1 MTRDLSVV
9 IPVLNEEFNV
19 NKLVDELKKNVLKIS
34 EDFEII
40 FVDDGSVDDTWA
52 VIEKEAKLDN
62 RIIGLKLSRNFGHHY
77 AITAG
82 IHQAIGNWV
91 VVMDGDLQ
99 DRPDV
104 IPHLVEK
111 ANQGFDV
118 VFVNRVDR
126 PESLSYKVLQKI
138 FYSILRFLSGFDFD
152 SRQANFSI
160 ISRKVVEAFKSFPE
174 NARFYGS
181 TIKWLGFKVSSI
193 DASHGK
199 RFQGKPSYT
208 LRKRFKLAS
217 DIILAFSDRPLRMA
231 IGLGITI
238 SLLSILMVIWIVI
251 GVYSWGFTVIGWPSL
266 VAAIFFSTGI
276 ILIVLGII
284 GVYLGQIFREVKSRP
299 LYIISETTN

>member
-104 IPHLVEK
+104 IPHLLKK

>member
-1 MTRDLSVV
+1 VV

-40 FVDDGSVDDTWA
+40 FIDDGSVDDTWA

-126 PESLSYKVLQKI
+126 PESLIYRVLQKI

>member
-1 MTRDLSVV
+1 MV

-40 FVDDGSVDDTWA
+40 FIDDGSVDDTWA

>member
-1 MTRDLSVV
+1 LTRNLSVV

-40 FVDDGSVDDTWA
+40 FIDDGSVDDTWA
-52 VIEKEAKLDN
+52 VIEKEAKLDH

-126 PESLSYKVLQKI
+126 PESLIYRVLQKI

-160 ISRKVVEAFKSFPE
+160 ISRKVVEAFKNFPE

>member
-1 MTRDLSVV
+1 MV

-40 FVDDGSVDDTWA
+40 FIDDGSVDDTWA

-152 SRQANFSI
+152 SRQANFSV

>member
-40 FVDDGSVDDTWA
+40 FIDDGSVDDTWA

-160 ISRKVVEAFKSFPE
+160 ISRKVVEAFKSCPE

-181 TIKWLGFKVSSI
+181 TSKWLGFKVSSI

>member
-1 MTRDLSVV
+1 MV

-40 FVDDGSVDDTWA
+40 FIDDGSVDDAWA

>member
-1 MTRDLSVV
+1 MV

-40 FVDDGSVDDTWA
+40 FIDDGSVDDTWA

-126 PESLSYKVLQKI
+126 PESLIYRVLQKI

-160 ISRKVVEAFKSFPE
+160 ISRKVVEAFKNFPE

>member
-40 FVDDGSVDDTWA
+40 FIDDGSVDDTWA

-138 FYSILRFLSGFDFD
+138 LYYIL
-152 SRQANFSI
+152 
-160 ISRKVVEAFKSFPE
+160 SFPPI
-174 NARFYGS
+174 
-181 TIKWLGFKVSSI
+181 T
-193 DASHGK
+193 
-199 RFQGKPSYT
+199 FQ
-208 LRKRFKLAS
+208 F
-217 DIILAFSDRPLRMA
+217 
-231 IGLGITI
+231 
-238 SLLSILMVIWIVI
+238 
-251 GVYSWGFTVIGWPSL
+251 
-266 VAAIFFSTGI
+266 
-276 ILIVLGII
+276 
-284 GVYLGQIFREVKSRP
+284 
-299 LYIISETTN
+299 

>member
-1 MTRDLSVV
+1 VV

-40 FVDDGSVDDTWA
+40 FIDDGSVDDTWA
-52 VIEKEAKLDN
+52 VIEKEAKLDH

-111 ANQGFDV
+111 ASQGFDV

-126 PESLSYKVLQKI
+126 PESLGYRVLQKI

-160 ISRKVVEAFKSFPE
+160 ISRKVVEAYKSFPE

>member
-1 MTRDLSVV
+1 
-9 IPVLNEEFNV
+9 
-19 NKLVDELKKNVLKIS
+19 
-34 EDFEII
+34 
-40 FVDDGSVDDTWA
+40 
-52 VIEKEAKLDN
+52 
-62 RIIGLKLSRNFGHHY
+62 
-77 AITAG
+77 
-82 IHQAIGNWV
+82 
-91 VVMDGDLQ
+91 
-99 DRPDV
+99 
-104 IPHLVEK
+104 
-111 ANQGFDV
+111 
-118 VFVNRVDR
+118 
-126 PESLSYKVLQKI
+126 
-138 FYSILRFLSGFDFD
+138 
-152 SRQANFSI
+152 
-160 ISRKVVEAFKSFPE
+160 VEAFKNFPE

>member
-40 FVDDGSVDDTWA
+40 FIDDGSVDDTWA

-138 FYSILRFLSGFDFD
+138 FYSILRFLSGFDFV
-152 SRQANFSI
+152 SR
-160 ISRKVVEAFKSFPE
+160 
-174 NARFYGS
+174 
-181 TIKWLGFKVSSI
+181 
-193 DASHGK
+193 HGK

-284 GVYLGQIFREVKSRP
+284 WVYLGQIFREVKSRP

>member
-40 FVDDGSVDDTWA
+40 FIDDGSVDDTWA

>member
-1 MTRDLSVV
+1 MV

-40 FVDDGSVDDTWA
+40 FIDDGSVDDTWA

-174 NARFYGS
+174 SARFYGS

>member
-1 MTRDLSVV
+1 MTRNLSVV
-9 IPVLNEEFNV
+9 IPVLNEEFNIS
-19 NKLVDELKKNVLKIS
+19 KLVDELKKNVLKIS

-40 FVDDGSVDDTWA
+40 FIDDGSVDDTWA

-126 PESLSYKVLQKI
+126 PESLIYRVLQKI

-160 ISRKVVEAFKSFPE
+160 ISRKVVEAFKNFPE

>member
-1 MTRDLSVV
+1 MTRNLSVV

-40 FVDDGSVDDTWA
+40 FIDDGSVDDTWA
-52 VIEKEAKLDN
+52 VIEKEAKLDH

-126 PESLSYKVLQKI
+126 PESLIYRVLQKI

-160 ISRKVVEAFKSFPE
+160 ISRKVVEAFKNFPE

>member
-40 FVDDGSVDDTWA
+40 FIDDGSVDDTWA

-138 FYSILRFLSGFDFD
+138 FYSIIRFLSGFDFD

-174 NARFYGS
+174 SARFYGS

>member
-1 MTRDLSVV
+1 MTRNLSVV
-9 IPVLNEEFNV
+9 IPVLNEEFNI

-40 FVDDGSVDDTWA
+40 FIDDGSVDDTWA

-126 PESLSYKVLQKI
+126 PESLIYRVLQKI

-160 ISRKVVEAFKSFPE
+160 ISRKVVEAFKNFPE

-181 TIKWLGFKVSSI
+181 TIKWLGFKISSI

-266 VAAIFFSTGI
+266 VAAIFFSTGM

>member
-1 MTRDLSVV
+1 MV

-40 FVDDGSVDDTWA
+40 FIDDGSVDDTWA

-238 SLLSILMVIWIVI
+238 SLLSILMVIWILI
-251 GVYSWGFTVIGWPSL
+251 GVYSWGFTVIGWQSL
-266 VAAIFFSTGI
+266 VAALFFSTGI

>member
-1 MTRDLSVV
+1 MV

-40 FVDDGSVDDTWA
+40 FIDDGSVDDTWA

-126 PESLSYKVLQKI
+126 PESLIYRVLQKI